1 MAKSQ
6 SIAQYEV
13 GVIAWINLVVS
24 LMAIAFLGFYI
35 YATLEDVKNVDIFFS
50 HHPLGHE
57 LIITLVK
64 ASVFLVLWIP
74 MSIFLKVAASQRS
87 RSLLKMWSVF
97 QMMFIFIIAIH
108 LLVHPPK
115 TLIIVFA
122 YTASFLYLLI
132 SLWLCE
138 KLIQEIKNGG
148 PSSGRFCNKVDV
160 SSEIPSAH
168 LLLSPTGPGSTS
180 IMKHNN
186 NNQDDYNNNN
196 YV

>member
-6 SIAQYEV
+6 SLAQYEV
-13 GVIAWINLVVS
+13 DVIAWINLIVS
-24 LMAIAFLGFYI
+24 LMSILFLGFYI
-35 YATLEDVKNVDIFFS
+35 YTTLDGVTNVEVFFS
-50 HHPLGHE
+50 NHPLGHE

-74 MSIFLKVAASQRS
+74 MSIFLKVAASRRS

-122 YTASFLYLLI
+122 YTASFVYLLI

-138 KLIQEIKNGG
+138 TLIQEIKNGG
-148 PSSGRFCNKVDV
+148 PTSGRFCKVDV
-160 SSEIPSAH
+160 TSEVPSAH

-180 IMKHNN
+180 IMKHNS
-186 NNQDDYNNNN
+186 QDDYNNN

>member
-1 MAKSQ
+1 MAKNQ
-6 SIAQYEV
+6 SLAQYEV
-13 GVIAWINLVVS
+13 DVIAWINLVVS
-24 LMAIAFLGFYI
+24 LMSVLFLGFYI
-35 YATLEDVKNVDIFFS
+35 YTTLDGVKNVDVFFS

-64 ASVFLVLWIP
+64 ASVFLVLWTP
-74 MSIFLKVAASQRS
+74 MSIFLKVAASKRS

-122 YTASFLYLLI
+122 YTTSFFYLLI

-138 KLIQEIKNGG
+138 MLIQEIKNGG
-148 PSSGRFCNKVDV
+148 PTSGRFCKMDV
-160 SSEIPSAH
+160 TSEVPSAH
-168 LLLSPTGPGSTS
+168 LLLSPTGPGSAS
-180 IMKHNN
+180 ILRLNS
-186 NNQDDYNNNN
+186 QEEYNNN